1 MESLFCVCVVIRMWI
16 LDFSHLYIHSHEIWC
31 DLFSKL
37 LCLYLSWGKV
47 ILCVHRGL
55 CIFTLIFKDWLGTI
69 FFFFKEN
76 TSLSST
82 EGSLFMIITF
92 FPPKDGKKIPRLVW
106 PRVASERPVHGQ
118 KCSPWFSS
126 LVWGWS
132 GVRECQSWVNR
143 TQKLGW
149 GFSQ

>member
-1 MESLFCVCVVIRMWI
+1 MRFDVTYFPNCFVSIYPGEKSYSACTEGRASLLQSSKI
-16 LDFSHLYIHSHEIWC
+16 
-31 DLFSKL
+31 DLAL
-37 LCLYLSWGKV
+37 
-47 ILCVHRGL
+47 
-55 CIFTLIFKDWLGTI
+55 
-69 FFFFKEN
+69 FFFKEN

-106 PRVASERPVHGQ
+106 PRAASERPVHGQ

-126 LVWGWS
+126 LFGGWS

-143 TQKLGW
+143 TQKLGC